1 MIPITLRVKVFY
13 ELEKLVKNITDIGFK
28 NIGILHNTF
37 YLKLHR
43 AFKTTYWVVKAFE
56 FS

>member
-1 MIPITLRVKVFY
+1 LIPITLRVKVFY

-37 YLKLHR
+37 YSKLHKVL
-43 AFKTTYWVVKAFE
+43 KTTHWVAKAFE